1 EVSSSDAALAEAH
14 HLLAAR
20 GDATVDR
27 ILRESLVVIDPLQ
40 NPDGRARFLA
50 TNRLAQAAAPDP
62 EPIAAEHDQPWP
74 GGRSNHYLFDLN
86 RDWFAL
92 SQPETQGRVRVFL
105 EWFPQ
110 VTADLHEMG
119 GDSTYYFAP
128 PADPLNPYLTATQKA
143 WWQELGQ
150 AIAGRFDARG
160 FPYFVREVFDSFYPG
175 YGESWPLYQGAIGMT
190 FEQASSRGLVL
201 RRSDDSRL
209 TYRDGVIDH
218 FTAALTT
225 AATAAKGREKLLRDF
240 LAYRRSAMAEAEK
253 AAVREYLLLPGADAS
268 RATRLADVLVA
279 NGIEVRRADEPLK
292 AGARTLPAGTYV
304 VSAVQPSA
312 RMVRNLLE
320 AQTSMDEA
328 FVKE

>member
-74 GGRSNHYLFDLN
+74 GGRYNHYLFDMN

-92 SQPETQGRVRVFL
+92 SQPETRGRVRVFL

-190 FEQASSRGLVL
+190 FEQASARGLVL
-201 RRSDDSRL
+201 KRVDGSTL
-209 TYRDGVIDH
+209 TYHDGILHH
-218 FTAALTT
+218 FNSAITT
-225 AATAAKGREKLLRDF
+225 CYTAAKNREQLLRDF
-240 LAYRRSAMAEAEK
+240 YEYRRTAIADGEKSATRDYVLIAGSDPTL
-253 AAVREYLLLPGADAS
+253 AA
-268 RATRLADVLVA
+268 RLADNLA
-279 NGIEVRRADEPLK
+279 SQGIDVRRADE
-292 AGARTLPAGTYV
+292 
-304 VSAVQPSA
+304 
-312 RMVRNLLE
+312 
-320 AQTSMDEA
+320 
-328 FVKE
+328 